1 MRKIIFRGKC
11 WFGQHKWLE
20 GNLYIRNDKY
30 YITPIV
36 GDNVVFTESMR
47 VVPETIGQFTGVLD
61 KNNKEIYEGDIV
73 TDGNTVF
80 TVFWSDGGFCIESNP
95 QSFGYGYQ
103 CNSNPSEPLAN
114 QQFASWFEGNV
125 VCLGNI
131 HDNPE
136 ILKHSND

>member
-1 MRKIIFRGKC
+1 MRKIIFRGKSFC
-11 WFGQHKWLE
+11 DDKWVYGDLIHK
-20 GNLYIRNDKY
+20 RHDKGAVM
-30 YITPIV
+30 IQDSIGV
-36 GDNVVFTESMR
+36 GTDVDS
-47 VVPETIGQFTGVLD
+47 ETIGQFTGVLD

>member
-1 MRKIIFRGKC
+1 MRQIIFRGKGFC
-11 WFGQHKWLE
+11 DDKWVYGDLIHK
-20 GNLYIRNDKY
+20 RQDKGAVM
-30 YITPIV
+30 IQDSIGV
-36 GDNVVFTESMR
+36 GTDVDS
-47 VVPETIGQFTGVLD
+47 ETIGQFTGVLD

>member
-47 VVPETIGQFTGVLD
+47 VVPETVGQFTGINDFNDVD
-61 KNNKEIYEGDIV
+61 IWEGD
-73 TDGNTVF
+73 
-80 TVFWSDGGFCIESNP
+80 
-95 QSFGYGYQ
+95 
-103 CNSNPSEPLAN
+103 LL
-114 QQFASWFEGNV
+114 NV
-125 VCLGNI
+125 VIHYGQEVQYLAQVVWSGFFPSFAMLLQNNTEESDWIKCGLMEYKVVGNI
-131 HDNPE
+131 YDNPE
-136 ILKHSND
+136 MLKMSNAK